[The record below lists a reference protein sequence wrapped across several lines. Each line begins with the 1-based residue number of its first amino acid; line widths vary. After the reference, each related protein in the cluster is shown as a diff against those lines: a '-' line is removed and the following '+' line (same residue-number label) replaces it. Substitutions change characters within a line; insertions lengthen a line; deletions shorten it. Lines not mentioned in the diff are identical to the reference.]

1 MESQRDV
8 LVVTNNPEHRKELL
22 HILDFLPVNIYVA
35 STISQAEEVLN
46 RDSALLAFSE
56 ERLPD
61 GCYQSLLSSLRGRY
75 PKNRM
80 VLMLRAGEWD
90 KYLDA
95 LRLGVSEVIYFPLQP
110 TDIEL
115 AMIHATRD
123 LGLDTTYRQ
132 DLEVVLENAYRNAY
146 RMIPAGT
153 QDQESSQIIQTA
165 DCNLKNKMQ

>member
-80 VLMLRAGEWD
+80 VLMLRAGEWG
-90 KYLDA
+90 KHLDA
-95 LRLGVSEVIYFPLQP
+95 LRLG
-110 TDIEL
+110 
-115 AMIHATRD
+115 
-123 LGLDTTYRQ
+123 YR
-132 DLEVVLENAYRNAY
+132 
-146 RMIPAGT
+146 
-153 QDQESSQIIQTA
+153 
-165 DCNLKNKMQ
+165 K